1 MIKEFLKSTLLFAAI
16 IILTVFAVSYLS
28 IGTTPEIVLVF
39 ELFFLSFLITFIQQL
54 LKQMECSNFLLNIVI
69 EYFSVSV
76 VVLLYGYFVQWFF
89 KSNWW
94 IVFVYVA
101 IVYVPAYFLDAAIV
115 KKDINYINIQLEQRR
130 KNEENI

>member
-1 MIKEFLKSTLLFAAI
+1 MIKKFFKRTLLFAAI

-39 ELFFLSFLITFIQQL
+39 ELFFLSFFITFIQQL

-94 IVFVYVA
+94 MVFAYVA
-101 IVYVPAYFLDAAIV
+101 FVYVPAYFLDAAIV
-115 KKDINYINIQLEQRR
+115 KKDITYINIQLEQRR